1 MRVRDR
7 NVLNNNWL
15 AYFANLLHE
24 RGHEVVIA
32 CDTYGKL
39 GVSAPGH
46 ELEPGVR
53 LANVNGKTSSP
64 LQNFWRRIRCKALPS
79 WHLFDRLIKAE
90 KPDFTRLF
98 RNYSVNHFFF

>member
-1 MRVRDR
+1 MLVRDR

-53 LANVNGKTSSP
+53 QCQRQNIFAAAEFLAPYP
-64 LQNFWRRIRCKALPS
+64 LQGAAVVAP
-79 WHLFDRLIKAE
+79 
-90 KPDFTRLF
+90 
-98 RNYSVNHFFF
+98 V

>member
-1 MRVRDR
+1 MKIMLVRDR

-46 ELEPGVR
+46 ELEPGVLPCQCQWQNIFAAAEF
-53 LANVNGKTSSP
+53 LAPYPRKV
-64 LQNFWRRIRCKALPS
+64 RRRGTCL
-79 WHLFDRLIKAE
+79 
-90 KPDFTRLF
+90 T
-98 RNYSVNHFFF
+98 V

>member
-1 MRVRDR
+1 MKIMLVRDR

-53 LANVNGKTSSP
+53 LANVNGKH
-64 LQNFWRRIRCKALPS
+64 LRRCRISGAVSAARRCRRGTCL
-79 WHLFDRLIKAE
+79 
-90 KPDFTRLF
+90 T
-98 RNYSVNHFFF
+98 V

>member
-1 MRVRDR
+1 MKIMLVRDR

-39 GVSAPGH
+39 GVSAPG
-46 ELEPGVR
+46 
-53 LANVNGKTSSP
+53 
-64 LQNFWRRIRCKALPS
+64 QNWSRGLALPMS
-79 WHLFDRLIKAE
+79 TA
-90 KPDFTRLF
+90 KPHR
-98 RNYSVNHFFF
+98 RCRISGVVSVARYCRRGACLTV